1 MVKLYGE
8 LLYEELGRCLI
19 ENFELL
25 QFDYEKI
32 MKERA
37 IQILNEIRE
46 VIRDTALDDFEVV
59 EEIVCIFEKYDIDA
73 DFRHDFG

>member
-37 IQILNEIRE
+37 IQILNLK
-46 VIRDTALDDFEVV
+46 RDQGSDSRY
-59 EEIVCIFEKYDIDA
+59 C
-73 DFRHDFG
+73 FR